1 MIPCMSVADYLIL
14 CLISLANITTHAT
27 CTKHM
32 YKYDEMHVDTTYRMF
47 VVYSS
52 FTVPPTPSP

>member
-32 YKYDEMHVDTTYRMF
+32 CKYDEMHVDNNLPNF
-47 VVYSS
+47 CCL
-52 FTVPPTPSP
+52 F